1 MRRGWAS
8 TLVVDEFP
16 ASADQ
21 PARKRTSWSLKT
33 IVEDVAGRPIDELQD
48 PGRPRHPYLSVK
60 AAWATHPNN
69 SRAEAGPPVH
79 AASSEGH
86 GSELDYDPIDQIYPP
101 LVGETGRS
109 YHGPS
114 SEHHHETLGSVA
126 GGAENPTLGNR
137 VHPPGPSRR
146 PERIYLHYLLLHLDR
161 LSDAAMRYLKHAV
174 DEELAHRES
183 GPNGGKSA
191 EPPAPPPPT
200 LPS

>member
-1 MRRGWAS
+1 MRRGWGS
-8 TLVVDEFP
+8 TLVVDELP

-21 PARKRTSWSLKT
+21 PARKKTSWSLKT

-48 PGRPRHPYLSVK
+48 PERPQHPYLRVK
-60 AAWATHPNN
+60 AAWAPHPNSPRPN
-69 SRAEAGPPVH
+69 AGAPAH
-79 AASSEGH
+79 TSS
-86 GSELDYDPIDQIYPP
+86 SDDQAPELDYDPIDQIYPP

-114 SEHHHETLGSVA
+114 SEHHHETLRSVA
-126 GGAENPTLGNR
+126 DGAESPSLGNR
-137 VHPPGPSRR
+137 PHPPGPSRR

-183 GPNGGKSA
+183 GTTAGKSG